1 MERCALSFLL
11 WAGIGTVAWGYHIT
25 EVSVTPADPSP
36 SDDVTVTVSGWK
48 PASNY
53 GCDDVGVR
61 IVGSFIMLD
70 MYWHSEGLGA
80 QVITPYDETRCVGK
94 LNSGTYSVSV
104 RSWLNGRFG
113 ETKSKS
119 FTVSAATGGGGDDCD
134 GCDCLCHFWFRP
146 YWPWW
151 SCRWCDCATH

>member
-1 MERCALSFLL
+1 MMKRCVLGLLLLS
-11 WAGIGTVAWGYHIT
+11 GITTVAWGYRIT
-25 EVSVTPADPSP
+25 DVSVTPANPGP
-36 SDDVTVTVSGWK
+36 SDDVSVTVSGWK

-53 GCDDVGVR
+53 GFDHADVR

-70 MYWHSEGLGA
+70 MYWHSEGFGA
-80 QVITPYDETRCVGK
+80 QVVTPYAETRCLGK
-94 LNSGTYSVSV
+94 LNPGAYTISV

-119 FTVSAATGGGGDDCD
+119 FTVSAANTDGEGNHDGDW
-134 GCDCLCHFWFRP
+134 LHQYWFRP

-151 SCRWCDCATH
+151 CYR